1 MVNID
6 HINLVLEKV
15 KKRDKGQISDSERA
29 IFEWSKNIDKGY
41 AFIILFALFFAMCTT
56 LGPYRIYSLIFAR
69 VTSDGV
75 YTREEASWPVSTIY
89 TVENLVGPLVSII
102 ACHISYR
109 QTYLIGSVLLMIGNG
124 FTALSSSVWIDTLL
138 IGLVQGVGF
147 SFMCMPLMEIVNSYF
162 IRYRSLALGLSLSG
176 GTLSIFI
183 LSPIFQWLLE
193 TYPWRYSYLGIV
205 LICSMN
211 LITIPLL
218 KPNPMP
224 QLQPFNNLQLRTS
237 VDKLSVLELRYHNVC
252 KPDQQNSK
260 FSTSVISSLLKTPAF
275 HLIWFNQLL
284 YFWLFTVWCLVM
296 VDYGLDRGC
305 TLKEAESLL
314 SFQSVGEL
322 VGRLVLTAFIDRK
335 FLTNRISNIL
345 TLLFLAGLL
354 VSVTFVQG
362 YVWLAVI
369 TVSFTAFVSLLYIQ
383 LNGLLIDYLGQERV
397 TIGFG
402 MSSFISGILI
412 ILRPQALGYFRDQH
426 GTYDPLLGC
435 LAIACSVGALLWL
448 LEPLMTRAL
457 ENLSDNQR
465 ATKDRADDGSIA

>member
-6 HINLVLEKV
+6 NLDVVLEKIN
-15 KKRDKGQISDSERA
+15 KKDKGQISNSERA
-29 IFEWSKNIDKGY
+29 ILEWSRNIDRGY
-41 AFIILFALFFAMCTT
+41 AFIILFALFFAMCIT
-56 LGPYRIYSLIFAR
+56 LGPYRIYSLIFAKI
-69 VTSDGV
+69 TNDGF

-124 FTALSSSVWIDTLL
+124 FTALSSSLWIDTLL
-138 IGLVQGVGF
+138 IGVVQGVGF
-147 SFMCMPLMEIVNSYF
+147 SFMCMPIMEIINSYF
-162 IRYRSLALGLSLSG
+162 IRYRSLALGLALSG
-176 GTLSIFI
+176 GTLSIFV

-211 LITIPLL
+211 LIIAPLL
-218 KPNPMP
+218 KPNPIP
-224 QLQPFNNLQLRTS
+224 DLQPSTGCEGHTS
-237 VDKLSVLELRYHNVC
+237 TDKL
-252 KPDQQNSK
+252 DSK
-260 FSTSVISSLLKTPAF
+260 FSASIISSLLRTPAF
-275 HLIWFNQLL
+275 YLICFNQLL

-322 VGRLVLTAFIDRK
+322 LGRLVLTIFIDRK
-335 FLTNRISNIL
+335 FLTNRASNIL
-345 TLLFLAGLL
+345 TLLLLATIL
-354 VSVTFVQG
+354 VSVIFVQG
-362 YVWLAVI
+362 YIWLAII

-383 LNGLLIDYLGQERV
+383 LNGLLIDYLGQDRV

-402 MSSFISGILI
+402 MTSFISGVLM

-426 GTYDPLLGC
+426 GTYDPLLAC
-435 LAIACSVGALLWL
+435 LAVACSFGAVLWL
-448 LEPLMTRAL
+448 LEPLMTRAIK
-457 ENLSDNQR
+457 NLANKEQ
-465 ATKDRADDGSIA
+465 ATKHGSEDGSIANN